1 MIGHGA
7 HALGIAHGGTAEFLD
22 QECHGAKR
30 YRPSGHQPESLVG
43 FRLMATT
50 SNRRK
55 REQARD
61 RASKAKASKQAQTK
75 RRQRLVAL
83 AIVLVVVLSTFGAFF
98 GATQSDSSKSST
110 TSTTAASS
118 VTTIAKTGI
127 TPAAAE
133 PGASISGPTPCP
145 AEDGSSVRTT
155 MFAEAPPTCIDPG
168 FFYIATIETTE
179 GPLTI
184 QLNPVTAPV
193 TVNAFVVLARYHYY
207 DGQPIT
213 SILPRQSFGFGNDF
227 NGPTKDTAPG
237 FTIPDEPS
245 AQGRVSSP
253 GAIAMTGTPGS
264 AGTNRGSILIA
275 TFDQA
280 PAIDPSVA
288 TFGLMLDGDNTLSAI
303 NAFASESGEPTS
315 LVTITSISIRKSSPI
330 PG

>member
-1 MIGHGA
+1 
-7 HALGIAHGGTAEFLD
+7 
-22 QECHGAKR
+22 
-30 YRPSGHQPESLVG
+30 
-43 FRLMATT
+43 MATT

-55 REQARD
+55 REQDRD
-61 RASKAKASKQAQTK
+61 RANKAKASKQAQTK

-127 TPAAAE
+127 TPASVE

-155 MFAEAPPTCIDPG
+155 MFTEAPPTCIDPT
-168 FFYIATIETTE
+168 FFHIATIETTE
-179 GPLTI
+179 GPLSI
-184 QLNPVTAPV
+184 QLNPATAPV

-213 SILPRQSFGFGNDF
+213 SILPRQSFEFGNDF
-227 NGPTKDTAPG
+227 TGPTKDTAPG
-237 FTIPDEPS
+237 FTVPDEPS

-264 AGTNRGSILIA
+264 PGTNRGSILIA

-280 PAIDPSVA
+280 PAIDPNVA

-303 NAFASESGEPTS
+303 NSFASESGEPTS

>member
-1 MIGHGA
+1 
-7 HALGIAHGGTAEFLD
+7 
-22 QECHGAKR
+22 
-30 YRPSGHQPESLVG
+30 
-43 FRLMATT
+43 
-50 SNRRK
+50 
-55 REQARD
+55 
-61 RASKAKASKQAQTK
+61 
-75 RRQRLVAL
+75 
-83 AIVLVVVLSTFGAFF
+83 
-98 GATQSDSSKSST
+98 
-110 TSTTAASS
+110 
-118 VTTIAKTGI
+118 
-127 TPAAAE
+127 
-133 PGASISGPTPCP
+133 
-145 AEDGSSVRTT
+145 
-155 MFAEAPPTCIDPG
+155 MFAEAPPICIDPA

-193 TVNAFVVLARYHYY
+193 TVNAFVVLARYHFY

-227 NGPTKDTAPG
+227 TGPTKDTAPG

-253 GAIAMTGTPGS
+253 GAIAMTGSPG
-264 AGTNRGSILIA
+264 ANRGSILIA

-280 PAIDPSVA
+280 PAIDPNVA

-315 LVTITSISIRKSSPI
+315 VVTITSISIRKSSPI

>member
-1 MIGHGA
+1 
-7 HALGIAHGGTAEFLD
+7 
-22 QECHGAKR
+22 
-30 YRPSGHQPESLVG
+30 
-43 FRLMATT
+43 MATT

-118 VTTIAKTGI
+118 VTTVARTGI
-127 TPAAAE
+127 TPTAVQ

-145 AEDGSSVRTT
+145 AEDGSSARTT
-155 MFAEAPPTCIDPG
+155 MFAEAPPTCIDPA

-184 QLNPVTAPV
+184 QLNPATAPV

-227 NGPTKDTAPG
+227 TGPTKDTTPG

-253 GAIAMTGTPGS
+253 GAIAMTGSPG
-264 AGTNRGSILIA
+264 ANRGSILIA

-280 PAIDPSVA
+280 PAIDPNVA

-315 LVTITSISIRKSSPI
+315 VVTITSISIRKSSPI